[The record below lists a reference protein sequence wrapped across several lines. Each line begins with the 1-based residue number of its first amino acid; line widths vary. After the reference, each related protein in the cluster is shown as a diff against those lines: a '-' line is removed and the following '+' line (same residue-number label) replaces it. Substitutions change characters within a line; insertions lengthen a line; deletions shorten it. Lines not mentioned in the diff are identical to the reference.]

1 MAMRHRGVTV
11 GLVALLALPAG
22 AAARATGA
30 HASARNG
37 AIVFQANAGASRQLF
52 TINSDGSGLRQVT
65 RLAGAEQPDWSPDS
79 ERIAF
84 DVPAGGRPGIFTV
97 RRDGSGLRKVALA
110 PTGSSAAPAYSPDG
124 DALAFEQKAGAA
136 GIFVAAAD
144 GSSPRRVTRASAT
157 AEARDTA
164 STWSPD
170 GTRLAFT
177 RVRRAGEAAIHVV
190 GIDGSGLR
198 RLTPWSLDASA
209 ASWSPDGSK
218 LVFESYST
226 PHPGKSANLFTI
238 SPDGGAM
245 TQLTH
250 FGGGKTHAFGP
261 AWSPDGT
268 KIVWHKI
275 GPRLDQLFVM
285 DAGGA
290 NHRQLTHLPGNA
302 RPSHPDWGAGR

>member
-1 MAMRHRGVTV
+1 MGVV
-11 GLVALLALPAG
+11 VLLVLPVAV
-22 AAARATGA
+22 AARATGGL
-30 HASARNG
+30 ASVRNG

-52 TINSDGSGLRQVT
+52 TINPDGTGLRQVT
-65 RLAGAEQPDWSPDS
+65 RLAGAEQPDWSPDGK
-79 ERIAF
+79 RIVF
-84 DVPAGGRPGIFTV
+84 DAPAGGRTGIFTI
-97 RRDGSGLRKVALA
+97 RPDGSGLRKVALTL
-110 PTGSSAAPAYSPDG
+110 TGSSTAPAHSPEG
-124 DALAFEQKAGAA
+124 GTLAFERTAGAA

-144 GSSPRRVTRASAT
+144 GSGLRRVTTASA
-157 AEARDTA
+157 ASGARDTA
-164 STWSPD
+164 ATWSPD
-170 GTRLAFT
+170 GKRLAFT
-177 RVRRAGEAAIHVV
+177 RVRRVGEAAIHVV

-209 ASWSPDGSK
+209 ASWSPDGSR

-226 PHPGKSANLFTI
+226 PHPGMSANLFTI
-238 SPDGGAM
+238 RPDGGAM

-250 FGGGKTHAFGP
+250 FEGGKTHAFGP

-302 RPSHPDWGAGR
+302 RPSHPDWGADR